1 MTTDETL
8 SSTANESGNH
18 AVVPRHGHNLLFVSE
33 TGIRS
38 VELPLGGVVQV
49 GRRDGLEVVIDHPL
63 VSRSHATFYGG
74 DPPYVED
81 LGSRNGTSVQGETI
95 TPRMRVPLRVGF
107 VVTIGNSKIFV
118 RTATGSYEDD
128 NEPESERT
136 SPGMAQ
142 AKEWGPRSKH
152 KELQELLDQLGVV
165 AQSSIPILILG
176 ETGSGKELLAE
187 RVHAYS
193 RRAQKPMLR
202 INCAGLSEGIL
213 ASELFGHEKGAF
225 TGAHVA
231 KIGVFEAADGGTLF
245 MDEVGEL
252 SPATQAKLLRVLET
266 GEVTRVG
273 SHKARHVD
281 VRVISATNRDLRVL
295 SARGEFR
302 SDLYFRLNG
311 VSVTVP
317 PLRKRVNDI
326 LPLAEFFIGRFAH
339 KLSRTPPKLSESG
352 REALMT
358 HRWPGNVRELK
369 HVLERA
375 VLLCQSDSIDATGL
389 QIDVGFGSR
398 EHEMQ
403 AASSHDPLHPASSDK
418 SRLRDSSRTDRPPK
432 SSRSLATRFKSSRSR
447 AEHLKSELL
456 RAERE
461 RIVDALEQG
470 GTQAAAAEI
479 LGISR
484 RALLYKLDT
493 YSIPRPRKGRDKEED

>member
-1 MTTDETL
+1 
-8 SSTANESGNH
+8 
-18 AVVPRHGHNLLFVSE
+18 
-33 TGIRS
+33 
-38 VELPLGGVVQV
+38 
-49 GRRDGLEVVIDHPL
+49 
-63 VSRSHATFYGG
+63 
-74 DPPYVED
+74 
-81 LGSRNGTSVQGETI
+81 
-95 TPRMRVPLRVGF
+95 
-107 VVTIGNSKIFV
+107 
-118 RTATGSYEDD
+118 
-128 NEPESERT
+128 
-136 SPGMAQ
+136 
-142 AKEWGPRSKH
+142 
-152 KELQELLDQLGVV
+152 
-165 AQSSIPILILG
+165 LILG
-176 ETGSGKELLAE
+176 ETGAGKELLAE

-225 TGAHVA
+225 TGAHAA

-281 VRVISATNRDLRVL
+281 VRIISATNRDLRVL

-317 PLRKRVNDI
+317 PLRKRPNDI

-339 KLSRTPPKLSESG
+339 KLSRNAPQLSAG
-352 REALMT
+352 AREALET

-375 VLLCQSDSIDATGL
+375 VLLCTKDLIEPNGL
-389 QIDVGFGSR
+389 QIDVGFGNK
-398 EHEMQ
+398 EAETQ
-403 AASSHDPLHPASSDK
+403 AAASYDPASSDK
-418 SRLRDSSRTDRPPK
+418 TRLRDSSRTDRPPK
-432 SSRSLATRFKSSRSR
+432 STRHPSTTRMRSVRSR

-456 RAERE
+456 RAERD

-493 YSIPRPRKGRDKEED
+493 YGIPRPRKGRGEKDDDD